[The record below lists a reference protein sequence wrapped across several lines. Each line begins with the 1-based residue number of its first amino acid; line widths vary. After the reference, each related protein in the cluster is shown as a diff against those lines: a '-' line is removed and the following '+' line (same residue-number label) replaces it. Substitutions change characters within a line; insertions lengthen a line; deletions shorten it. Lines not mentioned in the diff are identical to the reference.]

1 MDTTND
7 YNDEP
12 DYDQMIAEDQRDCG
26 GPEPPSDDDTE
37 DHMREEYNAGD
48 RAAKRHRLGPEPT
61 DEAITNH
68 ANGNRANAGDIP
80 ARQWEYISVDGGIP
94 KQVYTDILPSTEGHR
109 TNGPQGKVHADDV
122 SERSEPPVA
131 PGETNGTVAT
141 ADDDGNAGET
151 ISNHSNSNRTNL
163 SRNQQPTCMNTTII
177 DDRYASADHIEVAR
191 LRGRIIALCAACGM
205 GKSTAIR
212 EYLRRMGNPPV
223 MFVACRVVQS
233 IDGATVYVL
242 THYQNDEATSARCV
256 STTVHSLNKF
266 NKWFDEHEHDGIL
279 ILDEIRSMLPS
290 MCDRSTFRECGQLA
304 LLDKMMKKLPVIAAD
319 ADLLCD
325 GMCRDF
331 LTTFG
336 GVELLE
342 YSQKPWP
349 RTVEAVCGAAGEDYW
364 TKGWQKALELGKN
377 IFIHANSKARAIE
390 IAKWCSAHGIAY
402 KLYTSDK
409 DSDSKDDFK
418 QFDRALCDSH
428 TQAVI
433 ATATMTVPVD
443 TKEWHCDAIFVYAG
457 SGMGCSPR
465 DQRQAVERFGR
476 QGPGDGPGQ
485 ISEYDGVNGKGIY
498 MLTHFGVTAESREY
512 GPSISKEE
520 LFASKRV
527 GVLYAT
533 QKKHRHM
540 RSTFDATI
548 LSAVRSAP
556 EWYTNV
562 LAWNETEQTAHQSY
576 VIHEWEAMCK
586 RRGWQFT
593 VRTGY
598 QTVDDTAE
606 FDHGIARPVPSELH
620 DYVNSQTITLPHK
633 AKTQGENTKYTRAID
648 ILDVYGIV
656 QSIVD
661 RVVGEEDGAAIETI
675 DLLEDIRSENRPN
688 SLLTQIAKEM
698 QLFPRVLTGEE
709 YNHFIANQK
718 AFHEQRNL
726 RTKSIDELLSMDE
739 SKACAAESINLR
751 QGRAL
756 AFMNICRELGVAWT
770 ELFTGHFQVP
780 HTRTHVFDLGYK
792 FDDTHASFAN
802 TLVRYLRDWAAF
814 AGTTIKAT
822 LYKSEMRV
830 GFEKICKAHG
840 LIVSV
845 KPKRTRTSPG
855 EEAREKS
862 IGGIHTMHANEGQI
876 STTGLVES
884 SLVKQGA
891 HWVAFGAFEPEEFE
905 MPMRY
910 TGDTVETDLVY
921 EELVD
926 TAALAKAT
934 EHSEVEVARLESA
947 PDTASKL
954 LTKRKSQLTV
964 LKSMMSEIVDGKIQ
978 TTYHRCFM
986 NTGRRYA
993 NGPSLQKCS
1002 RVVRST
1008 SARYYYDVDMR
1019 NAHPAIVAHLVGSST
1034 PMFQGESFPSLI
1046 RYGTAEKEEREAIL
1060 REVAVTWQCTRNQA
1074 KQLFVSLI
1082 NAGTVAGWQGK
1093 NKILVVEPVLWPTF
1107 VHTYS
1112 TEAGKLIHLMA
1123 EEKPDIVKLSRDCIQ
1138 TQKRRDIE
1146 LYHKSRALN
1155 VTMQQYE
1162 DRILSVMEAH
1172 AKSADWRFD
1181 VLIYDGA
1188 LLRRREDK
1196 TDADVQTLMRAMEGE
1211 IEEKIGIPIGLELK
1225 NL

>member
-1 MDTTND
+1 M
-7 YNDEP
+7 
-12 DYDQMIAEDQRDCG
+12 
-26 GPEPPSDDDTE
+26 
-37 DHMREEYNAGD
+37 
-48 RAAKRHRLGPEPT
+48 
-61 DEAITNH
+61 
-68 ANGNRANAGDIP
+68 
-80 ARQWEYISVDGGIP
+80 
-94 KQVYTDILPSTEGHR
+94 QVI
-109 TNGPQGKVHADDV
+109 
-122 SERSEPPVA
+122 
-131 PGETNGTVAT
+131 
-141 ADDDGNAGET
+141 
-151 ISNHSNSNRTNL
+151 
-163 SRNQQPTCMNTTII
+163 
-177 DDRYASADHIEVAR
+177 
-191 LRGRIIALCAACGM
+191 
-205 GKSTAIR
+205 
-212 EYLRRMGNPPV
+212 
-223 MFVACRVVQS
+223 
-233 IDGATVYVL
+233 
-242 THYQNDEATSARCV
+242 
-256 STTVHSLNKF
+256 
-266 NKWFDEHEHDGIL
+266 
-279 ILDEIRSMLPS
+279 
-290 MCDRSTFRECGQLA
+290 
-304 LLDKMMKKLPVIAAD
+304 
-319 ADLLCD
+319 
-325 GMCRDF
+325 
-331 LTTFG
+331 
-336 GVELLE
+336 
-342 YSQKPWP
+342 
-349 RTVEAVCGAAGEDYW
+349 
-364 TKGWQKALELGKN
+364 
-377 IFIHANSKARAIE
+377 
-390 IAKWCSAHGIAY
+390 
-402 KLYTSDK
+402 
-409 DSDSKDDFK
+409 
-418 QFDRALCDSH
+418 
-428 TQAVI
+428 I
-433 ATATMTVPVD
+433 ATATLTVSVD
-443 TKEWHCDAIFVYAG
+443 PKEWHCDAIFVYAG

-512 GPSISKEE
+512 GPRISKEE

-739 SKACAAESINLR
+739 SKACAAENINLR

-926 TAALAKAT
+926 TAALAKAI

-947 PDTASKL
+947 SDTAPKL

-964 LKSMMSEIVDGKIQ
+964 LKSMMSENVDGKIQ

-1002 RVVRST
+1002 RNARST

-1060 REVAVTWQCTRNQA
+1060 REVAVTWQCTRKKA

-1172 AKSADWRFD
+1172 AESADWRFD

-1225 NL
+1225 NLQAD